1 MWLPDTAGPTCLFR
15 KSSQVAAVW
24 LQLTHTLKPGLCPT
38 LYLTHQSQTT
48 SFATQLH
55 KANLHTVSHIENM
68 VTGLMKRIKVPH
80 SGSPTMSGRYGCS
93 E

>member
-1 MWLPDTAGPTCLFR
+1 MRLPDTAGPTCLFH
-15 KSSQVAAVW
+15 KLSQVAAVW

-55 KANLHTVSHIENM
+55 KANLVLHTVSHIE
-68 VTGLMKRIKVPH
+68 K
-80 SGSPTMSGRYGCS
+80 YGDRFDETDKS
-93 E
+93 SSLRFIYTVRPVGK